1 MVAALI
7 GFFGVVIGL
16 AVGRGYGF
24 WAERRSELAEAAVA
38 SAALAEGLREDKEAG
53 EGGSSVTQIW
63 TDHRRWLVI
72 HLSPR
77 DYRKLADAIKES
89 TPEAQAPLR
98 GDDLVKR
105 LNALHALFWEE
116 HEAFILVP
124 LVHYMRGDT
133 VSKRIREIL
142 DPERDIDAL
151 PPRGERSPVR
161 TWHSPGEQPTRSLDP
176 QDPAAPE

>member
-1 MVAALI
+1 MAAALI

-24 WAERRSELAEAAVA
+24 WAERRSELAEAAVG
-38 SAALAEGLREDKEAG
+38 AAVLAEGLRRDKEAG
-53 EGGSSVTQIW
+53 ESGSSVAQIW

-77 DYRKLADAIKES
+77 DYRKLADAVKAS

-105 LNALHALFWEE
+105 MDALHALFREE

-124 LVHYMRGDT
+124 LLHYMRGDT

-142 DPERDIDAL
+142 DPERKIDAL
-151 PPRGERSPVR
+151 PPRG
-161 TWHSPGEQPTRSLDP
+161 
-176 QDPAAPE
+176 

>member
-1 MVAALI
+1 MAAALI

-38 SAALAEGLREDKEAG
+38 AAVLAEELRQDKEAG
-53 EGGSSVTQIW
+53 AGGSSVTGLW
-63 TDHRRWLVI
+63 ADHRRWLVI

-77 DYRKLADAIKES
+77 DYRKLADAVKES
-89 TPEAQAPLR
+89 TPEATAPLR
-98 GDDLVKR
+98 GDDLIKR
-105 LNALHALFWEE
+105 LDALHALFWEE

-124 LVHYMRGDT
+124 LLHYLRGDT
-133 VSKRIREIL
+133 VSKRIDEIL
-142 DPERDIDAL
+142 DQSRSIDDL
-151 PPRGERSPVR
+151 RPRGERSPVR
-161 TWHSPGEQPTRSLDP
+161 TWHSPSEQPTRTLDP